1 VNFRERN
8 EEQRRRKME
17 DIETRVADGS
27 LTIRKMTDAERK
39 RFGIGDP
46 DRPHRRFF
54 FPGSRPGTRRA
65 DDLYGAAARAVH
77 KETGVRPTSRRIYRV
92 DCELEGKPC
101 RLEVG
106 EHADACGAVV
116 TAIFELKG
124 AGELVVSSAD
134 DIVALRVPAAGA
146 DMLDFA

>member
-1 VNFRERN
+1 MNFHDRK
-8 EEQRRRKME
+8 EEQRRRKIE

-27 LTIRKMTDAERK
+27 LTIRPMTDAERN

-54 FPGSRPGTRRA
+54 FPGSKPGTRRA

-77 KETGVRPTSRRIYRV
+77 KETGTRPTDRRIFRIDCKV
-92 DCELEGKPC
+92 DGEPC

-106 EHADACGAVV
+106 EHADACDAVV
-116 TAIFELKG
+116 TAIFELG
-124 AGELVVSSAD
+124 DELLVCSAD
-134 DIVALRVPAAGA
+134 ETVALRVPAAGA
-146 DMLDFA
+146 DVLEFA

>member
-8 EEQRRRKME
+8 EEKRKAKMQ
-17 DIETRVADGS
+17 DIEGQVADGS
-27 LTIRKMTDAERK
+27 LTIRKMTAAERD

-54 FPGSRPGTRRA
+54 FPGSKPGTRRG

-77 KETGVRPTSRRIYRV
+77 KQTGVRATARRIFRV

-106 EHADACGAVV
+106 EHSDACDAVV
-116 TAIFELKG
+116 TAIFEMQEG
-124 AGELVVSSAD
+124 DEFVVSSAD
-134 DIVALRVPAAGA
+134 DIVALRVPTKGA
-146 DMLDFA
+146 DVLEFV